1 MRSVPA
7 GAPAWVTVDLIE
19 RTIQVWQPYYPD
31 PLTDDDALA
40 IIQSVGCLIDVLS
53 KGSES

>member
-7 GAPAWVTVDLIE
+7 GAPDWATAELIAK
-19 RTIQVWQPYYPD
+19 TIEVWQPYYPD

-40 IIQSVGCLIDVLS
+40 IIQSVGRLIDVLS

>member
-1 MRSVPA
+1 MRSVPT
-7 GAPAWVTVDLIE
+7 GAPAWVTAELIE